1 MTNYLLTLKS
11 ELKNQRKFEWHFVTL
26 CLNFLEWGKTRILN
40 ADILKIENNEY
51 FKSTSNSKTL
61 FKTISKICGGNFEI
75 NFENGGFKTTK
86 SLPVK
91 LLGTYYILVKV
102 PNFSTPRHTLCHNL
116 LECHVLFEWPQ
127 NQMTWISKPR
137 PILTRFA
144 CTTKRAQFYFLRNKT
159 HI

>member
-91 LLGTYYILVKV
+91 LLGTYYILVKSSSQFFYTTSYTLSH
-102 PNFSTPRHTLCHNL
+102 PPRVSRIIWMAPKSNDMNK
-116 LECHVLFEWPQ
+116 Q
-127 NQMTWISKPR
+127 
-137 PILTRFA
+137 
-144 CTTKRAQFYFLRNKT
+144 TKTDFN
-159 HI
+159 